1 MDIRRGGLGNIPA
14 TSFFDLPN
22 ARLIRKTTHQDS
34 CKPTLYIVAVCKADQ
49 AIQIIRS
56 KAADPD
62 DEVEDL
68 GRIAGVL
75 VQAFNLASGEFVR
88 VDGNYKPQ
96 GQLNAPES
104 H

>member
-22 ARLIRKTTHQDS
+22 ARLIRKTTHEDGR
-34 CKPTLYIVAVCKADQ
+34 KPTLYIVAVCKADQ

-56 KAADPD
+56 KAAGAD
-62 DEVEDL
+62 DQVEDL
-68 GRIAGVL
+68 GRVAGVL

-88 VDGNYKPQ
+88 VDGDYKPQ
-96 GQLNAPES
+96 CQSNVPES